1 MNNYA
6 GPTLSSIALANL
18 AEVIA
23 PLILEYF
30 MIEEKIAYLW
40 KTFTNPKKG
49 NEIEEFSK
57 FNALYIVFF
66 NEFPC

>member
-1 MNNYA
+1 
-6 GPTLSSIALANL
+6 
-18 AEVIA
+18 
-23 PLILEYF
+23 

-57 FNALYIVFF
+57 FKALYIVFF